1 MDYAK
6 KFSLTHT
13 KLKDLVCKTKLC
25 PLLED

>member
-6 KFSLTHT
+6 KFSHTHP
-13 KLKDLVCKTKLC
+13 KLQDLVCKTKLC